1 MWFSGTDS
9 VHQFSY
15 LGTAAESGEATLKTP
30 GICSGMAPLA
40 VLPGS
45 SDLLVVRSGCRD
57 ADQGLVT
64 FSQAPFT
71 EKAVVVPE
79 SSQLSM
85 ATTNT
90 ATVLPDGSA
99 VLFNAQGPTKKAG
112 SIFHRSMVQRWEIA
126 TGASKQLYEVPID
139 EEDIEGITV
148 TPSGAIIVGITTTAA
163 DRSRSGRFARLDPST
178 GMLEALP
185 VKGDVR
191 SPK

>member
-1 MWFSGTDS
+1 
-9 VHQFSY
+9 
-15 LGTAAESGEATLKTP
+15 
-30 GICSGMAPLA
+30 
-40 VLPGS
+40 
-45 SDLLVVRSGCRD
+45 
-57 ADQGLVT
+57 
-64 FSQAPFT
+64 
-71 EKAVVVPE
+71 
-79 SSQLSM
+79 
-85 ATTNT
+85 
-90 ATVLPDGSA
+90 
-99 VLFNAQGPTKKAG
+99 
-112 SIFHRSMVQRWEIA
+112 MVQRWEIA